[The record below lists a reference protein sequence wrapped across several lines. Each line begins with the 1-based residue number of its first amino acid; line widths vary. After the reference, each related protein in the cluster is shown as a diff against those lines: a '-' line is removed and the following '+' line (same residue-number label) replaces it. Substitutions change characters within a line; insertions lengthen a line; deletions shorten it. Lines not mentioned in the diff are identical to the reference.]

1 MPIGILPQF
10 QQTVKKL
17 LLLNLKKCLHLKQVI
32 SGLIVVKLE
41 YVLPEMLKTSN
52 QMGCIV
58 KKDKELTNVFKDVLT
73 NVFTH

>member
-1 MPIGILPQF
+1 
-10 QQTVKKL
+10 
-17 LLLNLKKCLHLKQVI
+17 
-32 SGLIVVKLE
+32 
-41 YVLPEMLKTSN
+41 MLKTSN